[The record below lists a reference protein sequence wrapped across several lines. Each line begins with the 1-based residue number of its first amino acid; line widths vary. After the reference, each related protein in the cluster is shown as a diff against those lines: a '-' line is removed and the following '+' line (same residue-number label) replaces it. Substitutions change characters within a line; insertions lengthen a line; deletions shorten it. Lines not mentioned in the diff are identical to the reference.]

1 MKAWIRKNLFR
12 SYLDGLVT
20 IVSSLVALWLITQ
33 VVSFVFIT
41 GRWEIVQVNLKLL
54 LVGRFPE
61 EHLGLLAASVASLA
75 FWVGLVG
82 GAFVKPGAPSR
93 TFIQIIKAVLAR
105 FGLIFLLSAAI
116 IYLAGTAEALIA
128 GLQIL
133 LALVLGRLLSA
144 FRTRSRLLSALPS
157 TIWVVVWGL
166 IPTTLIWLT
175 LSVSTLETWGGFLI
189 NFYIAILSIILCFPL
204 GVLLAL
210 GRRSSLPVVR
220 LLATTYIELVRG
232 APLFV
237 LLLLAGVALEFFIP
251 PEIAPDVIFRAV
263 TVFTL
268 FTAAYL
274 AEIIRGGLQSI
285 PKGQTEAGK
294 AIGLSTVQI
303 ISLITLPQA
312 LRNVIPAQ
320 IGQFISLFKDTTLA
334 GAALSMFEILNIGKA
349 ITKQDDFL
357 GQGLIYESLAFVAL
371 MFWVG
376 SFVMSRESQ
385 RLERKLGVGIR

>member
-1 MKAWIRKNLFR
+1 MKAWLKQNLFR
-12 SYLDGLVT
+12 SYWDGLMT
-20 IVSSLVALWLITQ
+20 LVSAVIAIWLVVQIFT
-33 VVSFVFIT
+33 FVFIT
-41 GRWEIVQVNLKLL
+41 GRWEIVQVNIKLL
-54 LVGRFPE
+54 LIGRFPE
-61 EHLGLLAASVASLA
+61 EHIGLLLASVMAIS
-75 FWVGLVG
+75 FWIGITG
-82 GAFVKPGAPSR
+82 GAFVKPDAPKR
-93 TFIQIIKAVLAR
+93 KVFEIVRELFQR
-105 FGLIFLLSAAI
+105 FGLIALLGIAVV
-116 IYLAGTAEALIA
+116 YLAGTGEAVVA
-128 GLQIL
+128 GVQIVV
-133 LALVLGRLLSA
+133 AIVAGRLLSA
-144 FRTRSRLLSALPS
+144 LRTRIPLLSSIPS
-157 TIWVVVWGL
+157 LLWVLFWGL
-166 IPTTLIWLT
+166 APTSLIWYT

-189 NFYIAILSIILCFPL
+189 NFYIAVLSIVLCFPL

-210 GRRSSLPVVR
+210 GRRSSLPVIR
-220 LLATTYIELVRG
+220 ILATTYIEIVRG

-251 PEIAPDVIFRAV
+251 PEITPDVIFRSV

-294 AIGLSTVQI
+294 AIGLSTVRI
-303 ISLITLPQA
+303 IGLITLPQA

-334 GAALSMFEILNIGKA
+334 GAALSMFEILSIGKA

-357 GQGLIYESLAFVAL
+357 GQGLIYESLAFVGL

-385 RLERKLGVGIR
+385 RLEKKLGVGIR

>member
-1 MKAWIRKNLFR
+1 MKTWLKQNLFR
-12 SYLDGLVT
+12 SYWDGLMT
-20 IVSSLVALWLITQ
+20 
-33 VVSFVFIT
+33 VVSAVIAIWLVVQIFTFVLIT
-41 GRWEIVQVNLKLL
+41 GRWEIVQVNIKLL
-54 LVGRFPE
+54 LIGRFPE
-61 EHLGLLAASVASLA
+61 EHIGLLLASVMAIS
-75 FWVGLVG
+75 FWIGITG
-82 GAFVKPGAPSR
+82 GAFVKPDAPKR
-93 TFIQIIKAVLAR
+93 EVFEIVRELFQR
-105 FGLIFLLSAAI
+105 FGLIALLGIAVV
-116 IYLAGTAEALIA
+116 YLAGTGEAVVA
-128 GLQIL
+128 GVQIVV
-133 LALVLGRLLSA
+133 AIVAGRLLSA
-144 FRTRSRLLSALPS
+144 LRTKIPLLSSIPS
-157 TIWVVVWGL
+157 LLWVLFWGL
-166 IPTTLIWLT
+166 APTSLIWYT

-189 NFYIAILSIILCFPL
+189 NFYIAVLSIVLCFPL

-210 GRRSSLPVVR
+210 GRRSSLPVIR
-220 LLATTYIELVRG
+220 ILATTYIEIVRG

-251 PEIAPDVIFRAV
+251 PEITPDVIFRSV

-294 AIGLSTVQI
+294 AIGLSTVRI
-303 ISLITLPQA
+303 IGLITLPQA

-334 GAALSMFEILNIGKA
+334 GAALSMFEILSIGKA

-357 GQGLIYESLAFVAL
+357 GQGLIYESLAFVGL

-385 RLERKLGVGIR
+385 RLEKKLGVGIR

>member
-1 MKAWIRKNLFR
+1 MKSWLKQNLFR
-12 SYLDGLVT
+12 SYWDGMMT
-20 IVSSLVALWLITQ
+20 
-33 VVSFVFIT
+33 VVSAVIAIWLVVQIFTFVFIT
-41 GRWEIVQVNLKLL
+41 GRWEIVQVNIKLL
-54 LVGRFPE
+54 LIGRVPE
-61 EHLGLLAASVASLA
+61 EHIGLLLASVMAIS
-75 FWVGLVG
+75 FWIGITG
-82 GAFVKPGAPSR
+82 GAFVKPDAPKR
-93 TFIQIIKAVLAR
+93 KVFEIVRELFQR
-105 FGLIFLLSAAI
+105 FGLIALLGIAVV
-116 IYLAGTAEALIA
+116 YLAGTGEAVIA
-128 GLQIL
+128 GVQIVV
-133 LALVLGRLLSA
+133 AIVAGRLLSA
-144 FRTRSRLLSALPS
+144 LRTRVSLLTAIPS
-157 TIWVVVWGL
+157 VLWVLFWGL
-166 IPTTLIWLT
+166 APTSLIWYT

-189 NFYIAILSIILCFPL
+189 NFYIAVLSIVLCFPL

-210 GRRSSLPVVR
+210 GRRSSLPVIR
-220 LLATTYIELVRG
+220 ILATTYIEIVRG

-251 PEIAPDVIFRAV
+251 PEITPDVIFRSV

-294 AIGLSTVQI
+294 AIGLSTVRI
-303 ISLITLPQA
+303 IGLITLPQA

-320 IGQFISLFKDTTLA
+320 IGQFSSLFKDTTLA
-334 GAALSMFEILNIGKA
+334 GAALSMFEILSIGKA

-357 GQGLIYESLAFVAL
+357 GQGLIYESLAFVGL

-385 RLERKLGVGIR
+385 RLEKKLGVGIR

>member
-1 MKAWIRKNLFR
+1 MIKWLKENLFR
-12 SYLDGLVT
+12 SVSDGVVT
-20 IVSSLVALWLITQ
+20 LISAALAIWVITQ
-33 VVSFVFIT
+33 LFSFVFIT

-54 LVGRFPE
+54 LVGRFPDE
-61 EHLGLLAASVASLA
+61 QLWLVGASIAAIA
-75 FWVGLVG
+75 FWIGLFAGSIKKVD
-82 GAFVKPGAPSR
+82 APTRSALEWAR
-93 TFIQIIKAVLAR
+93 DMVQR
-105 FGLIFLLSAAI
+105 FGLIALLAGAI
-116 IYLAGTAEALIA
+116 IYLAGTADAAMTAA
-128 GLQIL
+128 GVLV
-133 LALVLGRLLSA
+133 ALVAGRLLA
-144 FRTRSRLLSALPS
+144 ALRSRVAILKAVPRALW
-157 TIWVVVWGL
+157 ILVWAL
-166 IPTTLIWLT
+166 IPISMIWLT
-175 LSVSTLETWGGFLI
+175 LSLAALENWGGFLI
-189 NFYIAILSIILCFPL
+189 NFYIAIISIVLCFPL
-204 GVLLAL
+204 GILLAL
-210 GRRSSLPVVR
+210 GRRSSFPILR
-220 LLATTYIELVRG
+220 LLSTAYIELIRG

-237 LLLLAGVALEFFIP
+237 LLLLAGVALEFFVP
-251 PEIAPDVIFRAV
+251 PEIAPDVIFRSV

-294 AIGLSTVQI
+294 ALGLSTVKVI
-303 ISLITLPQA
+303 FLITLPQA

-334 GAALSMFEILNIGKA
+334 GAALSVFEILNIGKA

-385 RLERKLGVGIR
+385 RLEKKLGVGIR

>member
-82 GAFVKPGAPSR
+82 GAFVKPGAPRR
-93 TFIQIIKAVLAR
+93 TFVQIIKAVLAR

-157 TIWVVVWGL
+157 SIWVVVWGL

>member
-1 MKAWIRKNLFR
+1 M
-12 SYLDGLVT
+12 
-20 IVSSLVALWLITQ
+20 
-33 VVSFVFIT
+33 
-41 GRWEIVQVNLKLL
+41 
-54 LVGRFPE
+54 
-61 EHLGLLAASVASLA
+61 
-75 FWVGLVG
+75 
-82 GAFVKPGAPSR
+82 
-93 TFIQIIKAVLAR
+93 
-105 FGLIFLLSAAI
+105 
-116 IYLAGTAEALIA
+116 
-128 GLQIL
+128 
-133 LALVLGRLLSA
+133 
-144 FRTRSRLLSALPS
+144 LSALRTRISLLNAIPS
-157 TIWVVVWGL
+157 LLWVLFWGL
-166 IPTTLIWLT
+166 APTSLIWYT

-189 NFYIAILSIILCFPL
+189 NFYIAVLSIVLCFPL

-210 GRRSSLPVVR
+210 GRRSSLPVIR
-220 LLATTYIELVRG
+220 ILATTYIEIVRG

-251 PEIAPDVIFRAV
+251 PEITPDVIFRSV

-294 AIGLSTVQI
+294 AIGLSTVRI
-303 ISLITLPQA
+303 IGLITLHKA

-334 GAALSMFEILNIGKA
+334 GAALSMFEILSIGKA

-357 GQGLIYESLAFVAL
+357 GQGLIYESLAFVGL
-371 MFWVG
+371 MFLVG

-385 RLERKLGVGIR
+385 RLEKKLGVGIR

>member
-82 GAFVKPGAPSR
+82 GAFVKPGAPRR
-93 TFIQIIKAVLAR
+93 TFVQIIKDVLAR

-157 TIWVVVWGL
+157 SIWVVVWGL

>member
-82 GAFVKPGAPSR
+82 GAFVKPGAPRR
-93 TFIQIIKAVLAR
+93 TFVQVIKAVLAR

-157 TIWVVVWGL
+157 SIWVVVWGL

>member
-1 MKAWIRKNLFR
+1 MIKWLKENLFR
-12 SYLDGLVT
+12 SISDGVVT
-20 IVSSLVALWLITQ
+20 LISAALAIWVITQ
-33 VVSFVFIT
+33 LFSFVFIT

-54 LVGRFPE
+54 LVGRFPDE
-61 EHLGLLAASVASLA
+61 QLWLVGASISAIA
-75 FWVGLVG
+75 FWIGLFAG
-82 GAFVKPGAPSR
+82 SIKRADAPKRSALEWAKDMM
-93 TFIQIIKAVLAR
+93 QR
-105 FGLIFLLSAAI
+105 FGLIALLALAI
-116 IYLAGTAEALIA
+116 IYLAGTADAALTA
-128 GLQIL
+128 VGVLV
-133 LALVLGRLLSA
+133 ALVAGRLLA
-144 FRTRSRLLSALPS
+144 ALRLRVAILKKVPRALW
-157 TIWVVVWGL
+157 ILVWAL
-166 IPTTLIWLT
+166 IPISMIWLT
-175 LSVSTLETWGGFLI
+175 LTLAALENWGGFLI
-189 NFYIAILSIILCFPL
+189 NFYIAIISIVLCFPL
-204 GVLLAL
+204 GILLAL
-210 GRRSSLPVVR
+210 GRRSSFPVLR
-220 LLATTYIELVRG
+220 LLSTAYIELIRG

-237 LLLLAGVALEFFIP
+237 LLLLAGVALEFFVP
-251 PEIAPDVIFRAV
+251 PEIAPDVIFRSV

-294 AIGLSTVQI
+294 ALGLSTVKVI
-303 ISLITLPQA
+303 FLITLPQA

-334 GAALSMFEILNIGKA
+334 GAALSVFEILNIGKA

-385 RLERKLGVGIR
+385 RLEKKLGVGIR